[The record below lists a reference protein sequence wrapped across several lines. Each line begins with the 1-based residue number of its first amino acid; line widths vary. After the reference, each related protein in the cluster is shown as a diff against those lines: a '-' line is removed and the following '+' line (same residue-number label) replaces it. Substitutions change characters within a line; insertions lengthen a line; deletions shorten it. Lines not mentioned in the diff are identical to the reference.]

1 MKLLFKL
8 VILFKLLLVFW
19 ALTATYEPEPPDIP
33 GREKGAM
40 NVNQS
45 KPPMVKKIKNLLKFI
60 SGYGYQFY

>member
-8 VILFKLLLVFW
+8 VILFKLLLVFL

-40 NVNQS
+40 NAN
-45 KPPMVKKIKNLLKFI
+45 
-60 SGYGYQFY
+60 